1 MQAFDAM
8 VHLYLPTKD
17 FRLWAVRIFMNRDTE
32 VEIPGFNHMFSV
44 ADLLKEH
51 NIPVKTDIGGTPYG
65 YYESPLVRPAE
76 FAIEIAKYLEDRG
89 LKVLRKQDVIRL
101 STERV
106 FAIEVEEFS
115 DRVLLGDEEFLGEK
129 II

>member
-17 FRLWAVRIFMNRDTE
+17 FHLWAVRIFMNRDTE

-51 NIPVKTDIGGTPYG
+51 NIPVKTDFARTTL
-65 YYESPLVRPAE
+65 LV
-76 FAIEIAKYLEDRG
+76 YTL
-89 LKVLRKQDVIRL
+89 IRRL
-101 STERV
+101 PDSSSYTTFEHKTHAS
-106 FAIEVEEFS
+106 F
-115 DRVLLGDEEFLGEK
+115 
-129 II
+129 